1 MFEVSSS
8 RGSRHCLKIKAQNP
22 GENLHVPQRLRSLNK
37 NDYRNEKHECN
48 HFTEL
53 FSLFPEVT
61 WNLPTWLGD
70 GPTPCNFG
78 ARVVTVNANHR
89 EPAWLAH
96 ILNACISPPDG
107 LLLPGARLLQLPERA
122 RSMAGL
128 SAPAGSAVTCGN
140 ARCA

>member
-53 FSLFPEVT
+53 FSLLPEVT

-107 LLLPGARLLQLPERA
+107 LL
-122 RSMAGL
+122 
-128 SAPAGSAVTCGN
+128 C
-140 ARCA
+140 ARCQAAAAARESAFHGRAVCTCRECCNLREC